1 MPGNADADSAGP
13 PERRLSSPAGIVVP
27 PTNSESNLRPVV
39 VNRPAPAT
47 DPVGYDPL
55 APHVQDDPYP
65 YYERLLADHPLYYSP
80 ARDVWALCRYG
91 DLRPALKD
99 WQTFSSAEGVNIEP
113 GFSETIGPEIL
124 NMDPPRHD
132 QLRRLVSHHF
142 SNNSVGAYE
151 AMVRAF
157 AHELI
162 DALCVDGGGDFAADF
177 SQRLPVLV
185 ICRLMGIPLSDEST
199 VRRLAHDM
207 LLALSGTDE
216 FNDVS
221 VAAADELRRYMG
233 DLVAE
238 RRRSPRDDVISS
250 LATGEIDGEP
260 IGAEEMF
267 AMCLIIYLAGNTTTS
282 SLVSNGLYLLAQHP
296 DQQARLAE
304 TPEAVP
310 NAVEELLRYESPVQW
325 TSRVTTV
332 DVEMYGQ
339 VVPEGSRVM
348 MLLAAAHRD
357 PRVFDDPNRF
367 DVFRRPRRHLGF
379 GDGVHR
385 CVGAPL
391 ARLEG
396 RVALEV
402 IFERV
407 PHFRL
412 AGEVERLHIST
423 ERGLASL
430 PLAV

>member
-1 MPGNADADSAGP
+1 M
-13 PERRLSSPAGIVVP
+13 
-27 PTNSESNLRPVV
+27 RPVV
-39 VNRPAPAT
+39 VNRPLPAP

-55 APHVQDDPYP
+55 APDVQEDPYP
-65 YYERLLADHPLYYSP
+65 YYHRLLADHPLYYSP

-162 DALCVDGGGDFAADF
+162 DDLCAAGGGDFAADF

-185 ICRLMGIPLSDEST
+185 ICQLMGIPLSDEAM
-199 VRRLAHDM
+199 VRQLAHDM
-207 LLALSGTDE
+207 LLALSGTEE

-221 VAAADELRRYMG
+221 TAAADELRRYMSE
-233 DLVAE
+233 LVAD

-250 LATGEIDGEP
+250 LANGEIDGEP
-260 IGAEEMF
+260 IDAGEMF

-282 SLVSNGLYLLAQHP
+282 SLVSNGLYLLTKHP
-296 DQQARLAE
+296 DQQARLAV

-325 TSRVTTV
+325 TSRITTR
-332 DVEMYGQ
+332 DVEMHGR
-339 VVPEGSRVM
+339 VVPARSRVM

-357 PRVFDDPNRF
+357 PRVFDDPDTF

-402 IFERV
+402 VFERV

-423 ERGLASL
+423 ERGLARL

>member
-1 MPGNADADSAGP
+1 MPPAAG
-13 PERRLSSPAGIVVP
+13 
-27 PTNSESNLRPVV
+27 ESNLPPVI
-39 VNRPAPAT
+39 VNRPLT
-47 DPVGYDPL
+47 ESDPVGYDPL
-55 APHVQDDPYP
+55 STDVMDDPYP
-65 YYERLLADHPLYYSP
+65 YYRRLLADHPLYHSP
-80 ARDVWALCRYG
+80 ERGVWALCRYG

-99 WQTFSSAEGVNIEP
+99 WHTFSSAEGVNIEP
-113 GFSETIGPEIL
+113 GFTETIGPEIL

-142 SNNSVGAYE
+142 SNNTVGAYE
-151 AMVRAF
+151 PLVRAF

-162 DALCVDGGGDFAADF
+162 DGLRADGGGDFAADF

-185 ICRLMGIPLSDEST
+185 ICRLMGIPLADEAT
-199 VRRLAHDM
+199 VRQLAHDM
-207 LLALSGTDE
+207 LLALSGTEE
-216 FNDVS
+216 FNDIS
-221 VAAADELRRYMG
+221 TAAADELRRYMSE
-233 DLVAE
+233 LVAD

-250 LATGEIDGEP
+250 LANGEIDGEP
-260 IGAEEMF
+260 IGAAEMF
-267 AMCLIIYLAGNTTTS
+267 GMCLIVYLAGNTTTS

-296 DQQARLAE
+296 EQQERLAAS
-304 TPEAVP
+304 PEAVP

-325 TSRVTTV
+325 TSRMTTR
-332 DVEMYGQ
+332 DVELHGR
-339 VVPEGSRVM
+339 VVPAGSRVM
-348 MLLAAAHRD
+348 MLLGAAHRD
-357 PRVFDDPNRF
+357 PRVFDDPDTF

-407 PHFRL
+407 PRFRL

-423 ERGLASL
+423 ERGLARL

>member
-1 MPGNADADSAGP
+1 M
-13 PERRLSSPAGIVVP
+13 
-27 PTNSESNLRPVV
+27 V
-39 VNRPAPAT
+39 VNRPPTVA

-55 APHVQDDPYP
+55 SAQVQEDPYP
-65 YYERLLADHPLYYSP
+65 YYRRLLADHPLYHNP
-80 ARDVWALCRYG
+80 ERDLWALCRYA

-99 WQTFSSAEGVNIEP
+99 WHTFSSAEGVNVEP
-113 GFSETIGPEIL
+113 GFTECIGPEIL

-132 QLRRLVSHHF
+132 QLRRLVGHHF
-142 SNNSVGAYE
+142 SNATVGAYE
-151 AMVRAF
+151 PMVRAF

-162 DALCVDGGGDFAADF
+162 DGLSADGGGDFAADF

-185 ICRLMGIPLSDEST
+185 ICRLMGIPLSDEAT
-199 VRRLAHDM
+199 VRKLAHDM
-207 LLALSGTDE
+207 LLILSGSDE
-216 FNDVS
+216 FS
-221 VAAADELRRYMG
+221 ALAAAAGDELRSYFA

-260 IGAEEMF
+260 IGDDEVF
-267 AMCLIIYLAGNTTTS
+267 GMCLIVYLAGNTTTS
-282 SLVSNGLYLLAQHP
+282 SLVSNGLFLLARHP
-296 DQQARLAE
+296 EQQAALAAA
-304 TPEAVP
+304 PDAVP
-310 NAVEELLRYESPVQW
+310 DAVEELLRYESPVQW
-325 TSRVTTV
+325 TSRVTTT
-332 DVEMYGQ
+332 DVQMHGR
-339 VVPEGSRVM
+339 VVPAGSRVL

-357 PRVFDDPNRF
+357 PRVFDEPDTF

-407 PHFRL
+407 PRFRL
-412 AGEVERLHIST
+412 AGEIERLHIST
-423 ERGLASL
+423 ERGLARL

>member
-1 MPGNADADSAGP
+1 MDP
-13 PERRLSSPAGIVVP
+13 PRDIIVLPAAA
-27 PTNSESNLRPVV
+27 ESNLPRVV
-39 VNRPAPAT
+39 VNRPVAP

-55 APHVQDDPYP
+55 SRDVQEDPYP
-65 YYERLLADHPLYYSP
+65 YYRRLLADHPLYHNP
-80 ARDVWALCRYG
+80 ERGVWTLCRYG
-91 DLRPALKD
+91 DLRTALKD
-99 WQTFSSAEGVNIEP
+99 WHTFSSAEGVNIEP

-142 SNNSVGAYE
+142 SNNTVGAYE
-151 AMVRAF
+151 PMVRAF
-157 AHELI
+157 AHGLI
-162 DALCVDGGGDFAADF
+162 DELSADGGGDFAGDF

-185 ICRLMGIPLSDEST
+185 ICHLMGIPLSDEAT
-199 VRRLAHDM
+199 VRQLAHDM

-216 FNDVS
+216 FNDIS
-221 VAAADELRRYMG
+221 TAAADELRRYMG
-233 DLVAE
+233 ELVAD

-250 LATGEIDGEP
+250 LATGEIEGEP
-260 IGAEEMF
+260 IDADEMF

-296 DQQARLAE
+296 EQQRRLAK
-304 TPEAVP
+304 TPEAIP
-310 NAVEELLRYESPVQW
+310 NAIEELLRYESPVQW
-325 TSRVTTV
+325 TSRLSTR
-332 DVEMYGQ
+332 DVEMHGRI
-339 VVPEGSRVM
+339 VPAGSRVM

-357 PRVFDDPNRF
+357 PRVFDDPDTF

-412 AGEVERLHIST
+412 AGEVERLWIST
-423 ERGLASL
+423 ERGLARL